1 MSEYTGVRE
10 DKNGELP
17 EVLSEEDRP
26 CCGPQLQP
34 RFSGVCGLPCRNPV
48 SQYTRGVYLVEGIPH
63 APHAGYGNLVY
74 VVNYP
79 KDSKRRMDGTDPSSA
94 VTVKR
99 EVQTTSD
106 VIVLGRPWKTTKQDL
121 KEYFSTFGKVLRVQ
135 VKKNVK
141 THHSKGFGFV
151 HFVEY
156 ETQVKVISQ
165 RHMQSPDEPL
175 RSRRVLVG
183 HCAED
188 MTADALQQWW
198 LSSFQAIQGFCF
210 CYISEPGPSGK
221 NQSQENMQRES
232 NEASG
237 NNSYSGSNSAAAV
250 GWGSASNAGSGSGL
264 FYFVLIY
271 GSSHGIWKVPGQG
284 LNLSHRCHLPHTCSN
299 AGSFNP
305 LCWARGQTYASSA
318 NRVTAAVAFFFCF
331 VLFSCLFAISWAA
344 PGAYGGSQARGPIGA
359 VAAGLCQSHSNTG
372 SEPRLQPTPQLT
384 ATPDH

>member
-79 KDSKRRMDGTDPSSA
+79 KDNSKRRMDGTDPSSA

-106 VIVLGRPWKTTKQDL
+106 VIVLGRPWKTTEQDL
-121 KEYFSTFGKVLRVQ
+121 KEYFSAFGKVLRVQ

-198 LSSFQAIQGFCF
+198 LSSFQA
-210 CYISEPGPSGK
+210 
-221 NQSQENMQRES
+221 
-232 NEASG
+232 
-237 NNSYSGSNSAAAV
+237 YSG
-250 GWGSASNAGSGSGL
+250 
-264 FYFVLIY
+264 
-271 GSSHGIWKVPGQG
+271 
-284 LNLSHRCHLPHTCSN
+284 
-299 AGSFNP
+299 
-305 LCWARGQTYASSA
+305 
-318 NRVTAAVAFFFCF
+318 VTAAVAFFFCF
-331 VLFSCLFAISWAA
+331 VLFSCLFAISWYNMKPSCNLCSSSAVNIL
-344 PGAYGGSQARGPIGA
+344 PWEYFCLHVFSVKTSSSGYTGCIFDGGCPIFIHYSLLHGVYQCYEHETDMEA
-359 VAAGLCQSHSNTG
+359 EGCLNF
-372 SEPRLQPTPQLT
+372 
-384 ATPDH
+384 